1 MDFRE
6 LPLCHIPVT
15 KIFSI
20 GLSRGNV
27 LLELHCI
34 TFSLLCILLPFI
46 LCSYLKS
53 KGPNTQPICKKE
65 KKKKTKMKKAKRGN
79 LLL

>member
-34 TFSLLCILLPFI
+34 TFSVLCILLPFI

-65 KKKKTKMKKAKRGN
+65 KTKMKKAKRGN